1 MPYTCHQH
9 THTHTHHWRE
19 ISLPVLPALYAG
31 STLPVRSHR
40 SIHLHRLDLS
50 AQLQASFPAARN
62 LGVSTTAKGLTVLD
76 VTSRSTTVRPTVAK
90 RACQVA

>member
-1 MPYTCHQH
+1 MSSTH
-9 THTHTHHWRE
+9 TQTHTHHWRE

-76 VTSRSTTVRPTVAK
+76 VTSRSTTVRPTVSK